1 MSMTRQKIEESIKE
15 ARRYIV
21 TAQAAI
27 ERLNA
32 EKEAR
37 NGWYEERHAAGI
49 DEPHPPTENTPY
61 DYSYGSPET
70 GALRR
75 HSLDLTRNLAQLRS
89 RS

>member
-1 MSMTRQKIEESIKE
+1 MSMTRQKIEGSIKE

-37 NGWYEERHAAGI
+37 NDWYEERHAAGI
-49 DEPHPPTENTPY
+49 DEPNPPNENQPD

-75 HSLDLTRNLAQLRS
+75 KSMDLTRTLAELRK
-89 RS
+89 

>member
-1 MSMTRQKIEESIKE
+1 MMTRQNIEESIKE
-15 ARRYIV
+15 ARRFIV

-27 ERLNA
+27 ERLNG

-37 NGWYEERHAAGI
+37 NDWYEERFAQGI
-49 DEPHPPTENTPY
+49 DEPQPPIERQPE

-75 HSLDLTRNLAQLRS
+75 HSMDLTRKLAELR
-89 RS
+89 RRA